1 MRIITP
7 SRPPLRAVRS
17 PRRRSGMTLAEVI
30 VAMIILT
37 GVLLALGSFT
47 AKFAQASGQARLVIA
62 ANELAARRLDA
73 VRTQPTYL
81 SVANL
86 AGGRMVK
93 ADFTTFSEST
103 KVVRVGGAAT
113 DSLDYML
120 VTVRMRQPSMRRVV
134 SKTTAVAA
142 F

>member
-1 MRIITP
+1 MTFII
-7 SRPPLRAVRS
+7 S
-17 PRRRSGMTLAEVI
+17 RRSRNTGRNETRRTGMTLVEVI
-30 VAMIILT
+30 VAMLILT
-37 GVLLALGSFT
+37 GVLLALGAFT
-47 AKFAQASGQARLVIA
+47 VKFAQASGQARLVIT

-81 SVANL
+81 AVASL
-86 AGGRMVK
+86 AGGRTVT

-103 KVVRVGGAAT
+103 KVVRIGGAPT
-113 DSLDYML
+113 DSVDYML
-120 VTVRMRQPSMRRVV
+120 VTVRMRSPSMRRVV

>member
-1 MRIITP
+1 MNLPIR
-7 SRPPLRAVRS
+7 RPPLRRAA
-17 PRRRSGMTLAEVI
+17 PRPRSGMTLAEVI
-30 VAMIILT
+30 VAMVILT

-47 AKFAQASGQARLVIA
+47 VRFAQASGQARLVIA

-81 SVANL
+81 SVAAL
-86 AGGRMVK
+86 AGGRSVQS
-93 ADFTTFSEST
+93 DFTTFAEST
-103 KVVRVGGAAT
+103 KVVRVGGAPT
-113 DSLDYML
+113 DSVDYML
-120 VTVRMRQPSMRRVV
+120 VTVRVRHPSMRRVV